1 MSNARDNII
10 SRLRRKRPE
19 FPPRDESTY
28 RENDDETTLQ
38 QRIETFSKKLE
49 SVRAEVHRVNEQTW
63 CSKLQSLC
71 NEKRLQNLL
80 YGKNGPLADS
90 LESAWGADDMPS
102 LVSLDE
108 RIESWKEPIFN
119 DILASVTSVRAGIAK
134 AGTLVLW
141 PTPEEPRTYSL
152 VPPVHFAVL
161 HTDKLYDSF
170 SEVIEKESW
179 HEGMPTNAL
188 LISGPSKSADIEQ
201 TLSYGVHGPTELIVL
216 LIEG

>member
-19 FPPRDESTY
+19 FPQRDESTY
-28 RENDDETTLQ
+28 RENSDGTTLQ
-38 QRIETFSKKLE
+38 QRIETFSRKLE
-49 SVRAEVHRVNEQTW
+49 LVRAEVHRVNEQTW
-63 CSKLQSLC
+63 CAKLQSLC
-71 NEKRLQNLL
+71 NEKGLENLL
-80 YGKNGPLADS
+80 HGKNGPLADS
-90 LESAWGADDMPS
+90 LESAWGADGTPS

-119 DILASVTSVRAGIAK
+119 DIHASVTSVRAGIAK
-134 AGTLVLW
+134 VGTLVLW

-170 SEVIEKESW
+170 PEVIEKESW

-201 TLSYGVHGPTELIVL
+201 TLSYGVHGPTELVVL
-216 LIEG
+216 LVS